1 MAVDFHAWAAQIQSL
16 DRALA
21 DLRTTAQSLGV
32 PPPTG
37 EEWYELLA
45 HKLVPQATA
54 PPALVVAI
62 VGGTNIGKSAI
73 FNHLAGEMASAV
85 SPLAAGTRHPVCLVP
100 QDFNDAAALGRLFTG
115 FTLCP
120 WHAAEDP
127 LEESS
132 EHRLF
137 WRTGAM
143 TASRLLLLDTPDIDS
158 DAPVNW
164 QRADIIRQAS
174 DVLIAVLTQQ
184 KYNDAAVKQFFRKA
198 AEADKP
204 IIVLFNQVDLAA
216 DREYWP
222 LWLNT
227 FAEETGARPEL
238 VYVVPYDRA
247 ATAALALPFY
257 QVGPEGRKA
266 PREKSSL
273 RDDLA
278 ALHFDK
284 IKIRTFRGALARL
297 LDQDTGAPA
306 YLERIRYRA
315 GEFAAA
321 SQALAAA
328 EMARV
333 PWPAVPPQLLV
344 DEIREWW
351 DARRS
356 PWSRRVHGA
365 YRALGRGVGWP
376 MVAAWRAWNGPPV
389 DPLTTFRA
397 RERAAI
403 VEAVEKL
410 LDELDRLRRLGNET
424 LRPRLEALLSGD
436 SRAELLSRIEAAHAA
451 LPALDDDYRA
461 TLRSELDRW
470 GSDNPGAVSFLQSLD
485 HATAI
490 ARPAI
495 TVVLLVT
502 GTFVGSEVVGQTAL
516 HLAGHTAGNLAAEAA
531 IAGGITVGG
540 DAVMT
545 ATGEGVRQTAAR
557 LFSRL
562 QNSYAESR
570 AAWLAGWLD
579 RELLGGLLTDLRRGA
594 DAQRS
599 PAFRAANA
607 ALAALRDVGE

>member
-1 MAVDFHAWAAQIQSL
+1 MAIDFHAWAAQIQSL

-21 DLRTTAQSLGV
+21 ELRPTAQSLGV
-32 PPPTG
+32 PPPSG

-45 HKLVPQATA
+45 HKLVPQAA
-54 PPALVVAI
+54 SPPALVVAV

-100 QDFNDAAALGRLFTG
+100 DDFNDETALARLFTG
-115 FTLCP
+115 FELRR

-127 LEESS
+127 LADTP

-137 WRTGAM
+137 WRTGAAM
-143 TASRLLLLDTPDIDS
+143 PPRLLLLDTPDIDS

-204 IIVLFNQVDLAA
+204 IIVLFNQVDLVA

-227 FAEETGARPEL
+227 FAEETGTRPEL

-247 ATAALALPFY
+247 ATATLKLPFFS
-257 QVGPEGRKA
+257 VGATGRELSKQA
-266 PREKSSL
+266 GSL
-273 RDDLA
+273 RDDLG

-284 IKIRTFRGALARL
+284 IKIRTFRGALVRL

-333 PWPAVPPQLLV
+333 PWPVVPPQLLV
-344 DEIREWW
+344 DEIRDWW
-351 DARRS
+351 DVHRS
-356 PWSRRVHGA
+356 PWSRRVHGM

-376 MVAAWRAWNGPPV
+376 VMAAWHALNGPPT
-389 DPLTTFRA
+389 DPLIAFRA

-436 SRAELLSRIEAAHAA
+436 SRASLLSRIEAAHAQ

-461 TLRSELDRW
+461 SLRDELDRW
-470 GSDNPGAVSFLQSLD
+470 GTENPGAVSFLQSLD

-502 GTFVGSEVVGQTAL
+502 GTFVGSEVMGQTAL

-557 LFSRL
+557 LFRRL

-579 RELLGGLLTDLRRGA
+579 RELLGGLLADLRRGA
-594 DAQRS
+594 DAQRN
-599 PAFRAANA
+599 PAFRAAVA
-607 ALAALRDVGE
+607 ALSALREVGE